1 MTFQKAVRGWLGL
14 PAEEVPKAHEEGHG
28 LEAKLE
34 TFCEAHLDQDLTED
48 EIVLFREMVVALANQ
63 IGQVLTRADRLET
76 LGIAALNT
84 RLETITSTYRLARNA
99 WKIVKIKGELL

>member
-1 MTFQKAVRGWLGL
+1 MTFREAVRGWLGL
-14 PAEEVPKAHEEGHG
+14 PAEEVPKAHEEDHC

-34 TFCEAHLDQDLTED
+34 AFCEAHLNQDLTEE

-63 IGQVLTRADRLET
+63 IGRVLTRADRLET

-84 RLETITSTYRLARNA
+84 QMETITSTYRLARNA
-99 WKIVKIKGELL
+99 WKIVKIKGEVL